1 MHPQIEPLRAA
12 VGRLPRGLAEH
23 IEGVVVEARR
33 LALLLAAALLAG
45 TASLIAF
52 SFRQQE

>member
-1 MHPQIEPLRAA
+1 VAA
-12 VGRLPRGLAEH
+12 PPTGSGGDGGIGGLGLVL
-23 IEGVVVEARR
+23 IVM
-33 LALLLAAALLAG
+33 LAAALLAG

>member
-1 MHPQIEPLRAA
+1 VPPPTGSGGDGGIGGL
-12 VGRLPRGLAEH
+12 GLA
-23 IEGVVVEARR
+23 

-52 SFRQQE
+52 SFRQRE